1 MNLTPLLEHGWMNAI
16 LPELILCIGGMVL
29 ILFDAFA
36 PKLRGATASLAV
48 LVFLGAGWG
57 ERLVMTGNWFGG
69 TYQVSAITIIFD
81 YTFLLAAIL
90 ATLFARAY
98 LAREGF
104 ERGEFY
110 AMLMWGT
117 VGMMMMAKGLDLL
130 IVILGLE
137 LLSICI
143 FILVG
148 FHRRIAV
155 SNEASLKYFLMGA
168 FATGFILYGTA
179 LFYGATGSTNF
190 AAFSKYFATADA
202 SNPLLTI
209 AFVLMM
215 SGLGFK
221 LAVAPFHGWA
231 PDVYQGAP
239 SPVAGWLS
247 VAPKAATL
255 IALVRIFASMT
266 PVIEQ
271 ASWMKM
277 VAALSI
283 LSMVI
288 GNAVAIAQRD
298 LKRMLAYSGIAHV
311 GYMLIAMLSLR
322 DESVAAISIY
332 VITYALM
339 NIGAFGV
346 VSMLAKNQNDPQ
358 TLDDIA
364 GLGFRR
370 PFYGLALTVCMFSL
384 SGLPPTAGFIAKF
397 YIFKTAVDS
406 GHMTVALV
414 GILMSIVSVY
424 YYLRVV
430 YFLYMKEGVS
440 AVGSGESETTA
451 HAHESVASSGSYTLH
466 PTPHSPLLDADI
478 FGTGALIISLV
489 GIFAIGL
496 FPTPLFIAAGAA
508 ARALLP

>member
-1 MNLTPLLEHGWMNAI
+1 MNLNPLLEAGWMNAI
-16 LPELILCIGGMVL
+16 MPELILSVGGMLL
-29 ILFDAFA
+29 ILWDAFA
-36 PKLRGATASLAV
+36 PRLRGATASLAV
-48 LVFLGAGWG
+48 IVFIAAGLSERVVLG
-57 ERLVMTGNWFGG
+57 GNWFGG
-69 TYQVSAITIIFD
+69 TYQTSQITVIFD
-81 YTFLLAAIL
+81 AAFLLAAVL
-90 ATLFARAY
+90 ASLFAREY
-98 LAREGF
+98 LAREGV
-104 ERGEFY
+104 EHGEFY
-110 AMLMWGT
+110 ALLMWGT

-148 FHRRIAV
+148 FHRRLAV

-168 FATGFILYGTA
+168 FATGFVLYGTA

-202 SNPLLTI
+202 NNPLLTI
-209 AFVLMM
+209 AFVLLMA
-215 SGLGFK
+215 GLGFK

-247 VAPKAATL
+247 AAPKAATL
-255 IALVRIFASMT
+255 IALVRIFSSMV
-266 PVIEQ
+266 PVIHV

-283 LSMVI
+283 LSMII

-311 GYMLIAMLSLR
+311 GYMLMALLSLR

-346 VSMLAKNQNDPQ
+346 VSMIAKNQNDPQ

-370 PFYGLALTVCMFSL
+370 PFYGLALTICMFSL

-406 GHMTVALV
+406 GHMTVALI
-414 GILMSIVSVY
+414 GILTSIVSVY

-430 YFLYMKEGVS
+430 YFLYMKE
-440 AVGSGESETTA
+440 ADEEA
-451 HAHESVASSGSYTLH
+451 HAIAPGV
-466 PTPHSPLLDADI
+466 
-478 FGTGALIISLV
+478 FGTAALLISIA
-489 GIFAIGL
+489 GIFLIGI
-496 FPTPLFIAAGAA
+496 FPTPLFNAAGSA
-508 ARALLP
+508 ARAMLP

>member
-1 MNLTPLLEHGWMNAI
+1 MTLHPLIEAHWLNAI
-16 LPELILCIGGMVL
+16 LPEIILAAGGMLLILWS
-29 ILFDAFA
+29 AFA
-36 PKLRGATASLAV
+36 PKLRGTTAPLALIIFVVTVWSENV
-48 LVFLGAGWG
+48 LKFGDF
-57 ERLVMTGNWFGG
+57 FGG
-69 TYQVSAITIIFD
+69 TYQISLITQIFD
-81 YTFLLAAIL
+81 LTFLLAAIL
-90 ATLFARAY
+90 ATLFAREY
-98 LAREGF
+98 LEREGI
-104 ERGEFY
+104 EGGEFY
-110 AMLMWGT
+110 ALLMWGT

-130 IVILGLE
+130 VVILGLE

-143 FILVG
+143 FVLVG
-148 FHRRIAV
+148 YHRRIPI

-179 LFYGATGSTNF
+179 LFYGATQSTSF
-190 AAFSKYFATADA
+190 AAMTRYFATADA

-209 AFVLMM
+209 AFVLLM

-239 SPVAGWLS
+239 SPVSGWLS

-255 IALVRIFASMT
+255 IALVRIFSSMT
-266 PVIEQ
+266 PVFEL
-271 ASWMKM
+271 ARWSKM
-277 VAALSI
+277 VAALSV
-283 LSMVI
+283 LSMII

-311 GYMLIAMLSLR
+311 GYMLIAMLSVR
-322 DESVAAISIY
+322 DESVAAISVY

-346 VSMLAKNQNDPQ
+346 ISMLAKNQNDPQ

-370 PFYGLALTVCMFSL
+370 PFHGLALTICMFSL

-397 YIFKTAVDS
+397 YIFKTAIDS
-406 GHMTVALV
+406 GYTGIALV
-414 GILMSIVSVY
+414 GILTSIVSVY

-430 YFLYMKEGVS
+430 YYLYMKEAPEGAAVPVS
-440 AVGSGESETTA
+440 GMFA
-451 HAHESVASSGSYTLH
+451 
-466 PTPHSPLLDADI
+466 
-478 FGTGALIISLV
+478 TGALVISMI
-489 GIFAIGL
+489 GIFVIGII
-496 FPTPLFIAAGAA
+496 PTPLFEFAGAA
-508 ARALLP
+508 AHSLLP